1 MTYKKTF
8 FMNLVIFI
16 CWFVLLSLG
25 LYWTWNPLQNYE
37 FSFSSLLVLL
47 LYLTVIFTPAI
58 SVLALFKEKNKKL
71 SLTAIGLNYILVVYF
86 SVFFL
91 YLQTLPNNMIRK
103 MYEPPIIVLL
113 IISALPAA
121 ISIRSLIKLSNK

>member
-1 MTYKKTF
+1 MIYRKTF
-8 FMNLVIFI
+8 IMNLTIFI
-16 CWFVLLSLG
+16 CWFVLLLLG
-25 LYWTWNPLQNYE
+25 IYWTWNPLQNYE

-58 SVLALFKEKNKKL
+58 SVLAVFKENNKKL
-71 SLTAIGLNYILVVYF
+71 SLTAIGLNYMLVVYF
-86 SVFFL
+86 SLFFL

-121 ISIRSLIKLSNK
+121 INIRSLMKLRNK